1 MKTLT
6 LEEID
11 NKSKELDNFLNQ
23 LSLEKKKVI
32 RKENELFEMH
42 RQSLLP
48 LRQILELPL
57 SSKDYQTYQ
66 DLIMDIGSVG
76 ALVEA
81 WSEERKDSIKK
92 QEDRLERELDELCH
106 ARKKLM
112 IEQESNK

>member
-1 MKTLT
+1 MKKLT

-23 LSLEKKKVI
+23 LSLEKKKVT

-81 WSEERKDSIKK
+81 WSEERQDSIKK
-92 QEDRLERELDELCH
+92 QEDRLERELDELCY

-112 IEQESNK
+112 IEQASNN